1 MARVGEAEPPC
12 REAATRIL
20 RIVPAFIRRLRSPNK
35 GCSEWVVLVVCLGV
49 VLTHGGPDEAC
60 QFTCDG
66 DGDLG
71 SRLASFEHSVEAAVE
86 SVHGPVGDG
95 DDARRLAL
103 ASLSQAENAGAMSVV
118 PGGLDE

>member
-20 RIVPAFIRRLRSPNK
+20 RIVPAFIRRLRSPSWSLD
-35 GCSEWVVLVVCLGV
+35 GLVLGGV
-49 VLTHGGPDEAC
+49 QAHGGPDEAC
-60 QFTCDG
+60 EFACDG

-86 SVHGPVGDG
+86 TMHRLVCDR
-95 DDARRLAL
+95 DDAWGLPF
-103 ASLSQAENAGAMSVV
+103 ASLSQAENAGPMAVV
-118 PGGLDE
+118 PGRLDE